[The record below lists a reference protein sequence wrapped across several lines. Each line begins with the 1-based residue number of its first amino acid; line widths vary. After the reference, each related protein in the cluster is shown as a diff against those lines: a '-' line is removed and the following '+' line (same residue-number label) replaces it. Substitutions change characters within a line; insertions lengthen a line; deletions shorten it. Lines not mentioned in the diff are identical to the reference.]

1 MNWIDTHAHLY
12 NKEFSGDRTEMV
24 ERALTAGVSRL
35 FLPNI
40 DSTTITSMLE
50 LEEQYPG
57 NCYAMMGVHPCHVN
71 ENVDDELA
79 TVLSWLEKRAFKA
92 IGEIG
97 MDFYWD
103 RTYTEQQYK
112 AFRTQLELAKSYNL
126 PVSIHSRESTREC
139 IDEVKAMQDGRLSG
153 VFHCFS
159 GTVEEAKEIID
170 LGFYLGIGGV
180 VTFKKSGL
188 DQIIEQIDIQHVV
201 LETDAPYL
209 APVPYRGKRNE
220 SAYIPLIGEKIA
232 DIKNLKIADVAA
244 ITTSNAL
251 KLFKTH

>member
-12 NKEFSGDRTEMV
+12 GEEFSADRTAIV
-24 ERALTAGVSRL
+24 ERALAAGVSRL
-35 FLPNI
+35 YLPNI
-40 DSTTITSMLE
+40 DSNSIEGMLA
-50 LEEQYPG
+50 LEVQFPD
-57 NCYAMMGVHPCHVN
+57 NCFAMMGVHPCYIN
-71 ENVDDELA
+71 ENVEQELA
-79 TVLSWLEKRAFKA
+79 VVREWLAKRPFKA

-97 MDFYWD
+97 LDFYWD
-103 RTYTEQQYK
+103 TTYREQQYH
-112 AFRTQLELAKSYNL
+112 AFRSQLELAREYHL
-126 PVSIHSRESTREC
+126 PVAIHSRESTREC
-139 IDEVKAMQDGRLSG
+139 IDEVKALQDGRLSG

-159 GTVEEAKEIID
+159 GTLEEAKEIID

-188 DQIIEQIDIQHVV
+188 DKILEDIDLQYVV

-232 DIKNLKIADVAA
+232 DVKNLKIADVAA
-244 ITTSNAL
+244 MTTNNAL

>member
-12 NKEFSGDRTEMV
+12 GEEFSEDRTAVV
-24 ERALTAGVSRL
+24 ERALAAGVSRL
-35 FLPNI
+35 YLPNI
-40 DSTTITSMLE
+40 DSTSIDGLLALE
-50 LEEQYPG
+50 KQFPES
-57 NCYAMMGVHPCHVN
+57 CYAMMGVHPCYVN
-71 ENVDDELA
+71 ENVDVELSI
-79 TVLSWLEKRAFKA
+79 VKDWLAKRPFKA

-97 MDFYWD
+97 LDFYWD
-103 RTYTEQQYK
+103 TTYKEQQYK
-112 AFRTQLELAKSYNL
+112 AFRTQLELAREYSL
-126 PVSIHSRESTREC
+126 PVAIHSRESTREC
-139 IDEVKAMQDGRLSG
+139 IDEVKALQDGRLSG

-159 GTVEEAKEIID
+159 GTLEEAKEIID

-188 DQIIEQIDIQHVV
+188 DKILEDIDLDYVV

-232 DIKNLKIADVAA
+232 DVKNLKIADVAA
-244 ITTSNAL
+244 ITTNNAL
-251 KLFKTH
+251 KLFKML

>member
-1 MNWIDTHAHLY
+1 MYWIDTHAHLY
-12 NKEFSGDRTEMV
+12 GEEFSADRAAMV
-24 ERALTAGVSRL
+24 ERALAAGVDKI

-40 DSTTITSMLE
+40 DQQAIPGMLE
-50 LEEQYPG
+50 LESQYPG
-57 NCYAMMGVHPCHVN
+57 HCFAMMGLHPCYVK
-71 ENVDDELA
+71 ENVAEEMA
-79 TVLSWLEKRAFKA
+79 TVKAWLAKRPFHA

-97 MDFYWD
+97 LDFYWD
-103 RTYTEQQYK
+103 TTFQAQQYE
-112 AFRTQLELAKSYNL
+112 AFREQLQLAKAYQL
-126 PVSIHSRESTREC
+126 PVAIHSRESTRQC
-139 IDEVKAMQDGRLSG
+139 IDEVKALQDGSLTG

-159 GTVEEAKEIID
+159 GTLEEAQEVID

-188 DQIIEQIDIQHVV
+188 DKIVEQIPLEYII

-220 SAYIPLIGEKIA
+220 SAYIPLVGEKVA

-244 ITTSNAL
+244 ITTTNAL
-251 KLFKTH
+251 KLFKML

>member
-1 MNWIDTHAHLY
+1 
-12 NKEFSGDRTEMV
+12 MV
-24 ERALTAGVSRL
+24 ERALAAGVSRL
-35 FLPNI
+35 YLPNI
-40 DSTTITSMLE
+40 DSNTIDAMLA
-50 LEEQYPG
+50 LEAQFPD
-57 NCYAMMGVHPCHVN
+57 NCFPMMGVHPCYVN
-71 ENVDDELA
+71 ENVEQELS
-79 TVLSWLEKRAFKA
+79 VVREWLTKRPFKA

-97 MDFYWD
+97 LDFYWD
-103 RTYTEQQYK
+103 NTYREQQYR
-112 AFRTQLELAKSYNL
+112 AFRAQLELAREYQL

-139 IDEVKAMQDGRLSG
+139 IDEVKTLQDGRLSG

-159 GTVEEAKEIID
+159 GTAAEAKEIID

-188 DQIIEQIDIQHVV
+188 DKILEDIDVQYLV

-232 DIKNLKIADVAA
+232 DVKNLKIADVAA
-244 ITTSNAL
+244 ITTNNAL
-251 KLFKTH
+251 KLFKTL

>member
-1 MNWIDTHAHLY
+1 MLWIDTHTHLY
-12 NKEFSGDRTEMV
+12 SEEFAADREEMV
-24 ERALTAGVSRL
+24 GRALAAGVDKL

-40 DSTTITSMLE
+40 DATSIDGMLQ
-50 LEEQYPG
+50 LEAQYPG
-57 NCYAMMGVHPCHVN
+57 QIFAMMGIHPCYVTTDV
-71 ENVDDELA
+71 EGQLTLVKD
-79 TVLSWLEKRAFKA
+79 WLQRRPFKA

-97 MDFYWD
+97 LDFYWD
-103 RTYTEQQYK
+103 KTLADQQYT
-112 AFRTQLELAKSYNL
+112 AFREQLKLAREYSL
-126 PVSIHSRESTREC
+126 PVSIHSREATREC
-139 IDEVKAMQDGRLSG
+139 INEVKALQDGRLSG

-159 GTVEEAKEIID
+159 GTAAEAREIID

-188 DQIIEQIDIQHVV
+188 DKILEEIDLAHIV

-220 SAYIPLIGEKIA
+220 SAYLPLAGEKVA

-244 ITTSNAL
+244 ITSSNAL
-251 KLFKTH
+251 KLFKML

>member
-12 NKEFSGDRTEMV
+12 GEEFSEDRTAVV
-24 ERALTAGVSRL
+24 ERALAAGVSRL
-35 FLPNI
+35 YLPNI
-40 DSTTITSMLE
+40 DSNSIEGMLA
-50 LEEQYPG
+50 LEQQFPA
-57 NCYAMMGVHPCHVN
+57 NCFAMMGVHPCYVN
-71 ENVDDELA
+71 ENVDVELS
-79 TVLSWLEKRAFKA
+79 VVKDWLTKRPFKG

-97 MDFYWD
+97 LDFYWD
-103 RTYTEQQYK
+103 TTYKEQQYK
-112 AFRTQLELAKSYNL
+112 AFRTQLELAREYSL

-139 IDEVKAMQDGRLSG
+139 IDEVKALQDGRLSG

-159 GTVEEAKEIID
+159 GTLEEAKEIIG

-188 DQIIEQIDIQHVV
+188 DKILEDIDLEYIV

-220 SAYIPLIGEKIA
+220 SGYIPLIGEKIA
-232 DIKNLKIADVAA
+232 DVKNLKIADVAA
-244 ITTSNAL
+244 ITTNNAL
-251 KLFKTH
+251 KLFKML

>member
-12 NKEFSGDRTEMV
+12 GEDFSDDRTVVV
-24 ERALTAGVSRL
+24 ERALAAGVSHL
-35 FLPNI
+35 YLPNI
-40 DSTTITSMLE
+40 DSSSIAGMLA
-50 LEEQYPG
+50 LETEFPG
-57 NCYAMMGVHPCHVN
+57 KCFAMMGVHPCYVN
-71 ENVDDELA
+71 ENVDQELGI
-79 TVLSWLEKRAFKA
+79 VKDWLAKRPFKA

-97 MDFYWD
+97 LDFYWD
-103 RTYTEQQYK
+103 KTHVEQQYK
-112 AFRTQLELAKSYNL
+112 AFRTQLELAREYSL
-126 PVSIHSRESTREC
+126 PVAIHSRESTHEC
-139 IDEVKAMQDGRLSG
+139 IDEVKALQDGRLSG

-159 GTVEEAKEIID
+159 GTLEEAKEIID

-188 DQIIEQIDIQHVV
+188 DKILEDIDLANVV

-232 DIKNLKIADVAA
+232 DVKNLKIADIAA
-244 ITTSNAL
+244 ITTNNAL
-251 KLFKTH
+251 KLFKML

>member
-12 NKEFSGDRTEMV
+12 GEDFSEDRTAVV
-24 ERALTAGVSRL
+24 ERALAAGVSHL
-35 FLPNI
+35 YLPNI
-40 DSTTITSMLE
+40 DSSSIDGMLA
-50 LEEQYPG
+50 LETEFPG
-57 NCYAMMGVHPCHVN
+57 KCFAMMGVHPCYVN
-71 ENVDDELA
+71 ENVDQELGA
-79 TVLSWLEKRAFKA
+79 VTDWLAKRPFKA

-97 MDFYWD
+97 LDFYWD
-103 RTYTEQQYK
+103 KTHVEQQYK
-112 AFRTQLELAKSYNL
+112 AFRTQLELAREYSL
-126 PVSIHSRESTREC
+126 PVAIHSRESTREC
-139 IDEVKAMQDGRLSG
+139 IDEVKALQDGRLSG

-159 GTVEEAKEIID
+159 GTLEEAKEIID

-188 DQIIEQIDIQHVV
+188 DKILEDIDLANVV

-232 DIKNLKIADVAA
+232 DVKNLKIADVAA
-244 ITTSNAL
+244 ITTNNAL
-251 KLFKTH
+251 KLFKML

>member
-12 NKEFSGDRTEMV
+12 GEEFAADRTEV
-24 ERALTAGVSRL
+24 VKRALAAGVSRL
-35 FLPNI
+35 YLPNI
-40 DSTTITSMLE
+40 DSNSIEGMLA
-50 LEEQYPG
+50 LEAQFPE
-57 NCYAMMGVHPCHVN
+57 NCFPMMGVHPCYIN
-71 ENVDDELA
+71 ENVEQELSI
-79 TVLSWLEKRAFKA
+79 VQEWLAKRPFKA

-97 MDFYWD
+97 LDFYWD
-103 RTYTEQQYK
+103 TTYREQQYR
-112 AFRTQLELAKSYNL
+112 AFRGQLELAREYGL
-126 PVSIHSRESTREC
+126 PVAIHSRESTREC

-159 GTVEEAKEIID
+159 GTLEEAKEIID

-188 DQIIEQIDIQHVV
+188 DKILEDIDMEYIV

-232 DIKNLKIADVAA
+232 DVKNLKIADVAA
-244 ITTSNAL
+244 ITTNNAL